1 LVVENYNSHQN
12 FGEEII
18 IKMIEL
24 IDKIVPT
31 DFVIKAVSW
40 VIGEIGSSY
49 YENDSEKLYELF
61 KIVQKCLDYDFEN
74 QSTKKWAID
83 ALMKLASSP
92 NFKSHSDVKIVLE
105 KYIRHTDI
113 ELYQRALCISIII

>member
-1 LVVENYNSHQN
+1 
-12 FGEEII
+12 
-18 IKMIEL
+18 MIEL

-49 YENDSEKLYELF
+49 YENDSEKLDELF

-113 ELYQRALCISIII
+113 ELYQRALCIFNHYIESKRLARYNAALRNSL